1 MKTILAAPHLLKIER
16 IALSPDEIRLVVKT
30 RSPKSTCPSCGQHSN
45 KVHSRYQRHLA
56 DLPWEGI
63 AAKLVLS
70 VRKFFCLNP
79 ECRQRIFCERLSG
92 LAAPYAHKTMRL
104 NELLTSLGRALGG
117 RPGMRMAQGMGLQIG
132 RDALLE
138 RVRRAA
144 VAHTEMVRVL
154 GVDDFAFRRGK
165 KYGTILIDHERRAT
179 IDLLLD
185 REAETLAQWLKAHP
199 GVEIV
204 TRDRARAYAEG
215 IRAGA
220 PEAVQIADRWHLI
233 RNLSEALEK
242 LLTRQHHLIRDAANP
257 VIEIPQPAPLP
268 QPEPE
273 SPPVKEAQ
281 PLRTRFPGRLRKEV
295 IERRDRLR
303 ALYQEVIELKQK
315 GVSAD
320 EIAKR
325 VGKSPRTIRHWLQQ
339 GEYRE
344 RVRHRRSK
352 LDAHFS
358 YLTQRWNEGC
368 HNVMELW
375 RELRGRG
382 YRGSYKSLNN
392 YLHRQ
397 NYLRHR
403 ERPSS
408 TVRVQPQGVRLMRQA
423 RIETLIP
430 TPSPRKT
437 VWMLLKPE
445 ELEEKERKMI
455 DHLCRLSPEV
465 KAAQELASSFIAMI
479 RERRAERFD
488 GWIGQVVESHI
499 PELKSFADSLKQDQP
514 AVVAAL
520 TYEWSNGMV
529 EGQVNRLKL
538 VKRTMYGRAKPD
550 LLKARMLKAA

>member
-1 MKTILAAPHLLKIER
+1 MKTVLAGPNLLKIEN
-16 IALSPDEIRLVVKT
+16 IAHYSGEVRLIVKT
-30 RSPKSTCPSCGQHSN
+30 KPLKSACPSCGQHSI
-45 KVHSRYQRHLA
+45 KVHSRYHRHLV

-79 ECRQRIFCERLSG
+79 ECRQKIFCERLPG

-104 NELLTSLGRALGG
+104 NELLTSLGMALGG
-117 RPGMRMAQGMGLQIG
+117 RPGMRMARRLGLQVG

-138 RVRRAA
+138 RVRRAN
-144 VAHTEMVRVL
+144 VTQIGSVRVL

-179 IDLLLD
+179 IDLLPD

-199 GVEIV
+199 GVEVV
-204 TRDRARAYAEG
+204 TRDRSRAYAEG
-215 IRAGA
+215 ISIGA
-220 PEAVQIADRWHLI
+220 PDAVQIADRWHLI
-233 RNLSEALEK
+233 KNLSEALEK
-242 LLTRQHHLIRDAANP
+242 LLTRQHHHIRNAANP
-257 VIEIPQPAPLP
+257 VVEIPQPTPLSRP
-268 QPEPE
+268 EAESQPDQ
-273 SPPVKEAQ
+273 EAQ
-281 PLRTRFPGRLRKEV
+281 SSRRFFPGRLRKEV
-295 IERRDRLR
+295 VEHRKQHV
-303 ALYQEVIELKQK
+303 ALYNEVIELRQK
-315 GVSAD
+315 GLSSE
-320 EIAKR
+320 EIGKR
-325 VGKSPRTIRHWLQQ
+325 VGKSPRTIRSWLHL

-344 RVRHRRSK
+344 RVRHRWSA

-358 YLTQRWNEGC
+358 YIAQRWDEGC
-368 HNVMELW
+368 RNAMELW
-375 RELRGRG
+375 RELVERG
-382 YRGSYKSLNN
+382 YRGSYKSLND

-403 ERPSS
+403 GRPSS
-408 TVRVQPQGVRLMRQA
+408 TARFQPQGVRLARQA

-465 KAAQELASSFIAMI
+465 KAAQELASSFIVMI

-488 GWIGQVVESHI
+488 GWISQVVESRI
-499 PELKSFADSLKQDQP
+499 PELKSFADSLKQDQA

-520 TYEWSNGMV
+520 THEWSNGRV

-538 VKRTMYGRAKPD
+538 IKRTMYGRANSD